1 MLIFDAILQT
11 KFHGV
16 TWSEEAVCF
25 SLVKLFCCMPEKW
38 FGEFLNFF
46 PHCRPN
52 KWSIREI
59 RSFGFLSASFVRLVD
74 FFLWLSCQVS
84 LIWGPVSLFR
94 FKGSLFLHCSF
105 PLPPSFI
112 SPASQCSYCLQSN
125 TPSVLLL
132 VAFSSAPSF
141 PQPDFVF
148 SRLQHDKSLVE

>member
-1 MLIFDAILQT
+1 MLQT

-25 SLVKLFCCMPEKW
+25 SLVQLFCCMPEKW
-38 FGEFLNFF
+38 FGGFSFF
-46 PHCRPN
+46 KHCRPN
-52 KWSIREI
+52 KWSIRES

-74 FFLWLSCQVS
+74 FFLWLSYQVS

-94 FKGSLFLHCSF
+94 FQGSLFLHCSF

-112 SPASQCSYCLQSN
+112 SSAIQCSYRLQSN

-141 PQPDFVF
+141 PKPDFVF
-148 SRLQHDKSLVE
+148 SRLQHDKPLVE